1 MHLIMPKNR
10 NILICT
16 DFSRHAESALIHA
29 MDQAKK
35 YEAKLHI
42 FHVIMPSDP
51 CGNSNSDPASDSG
64 QVHEPSESENNLVQ
78 QTIGA
83 LKQKYMDVLRN
94 NVKDYEYIVKIGTPD
109 IEIVRYAKEKNIDV
123 IILGALGIP
132 ENDRATRVR
141 TAANVSKFAPCQVIV
156 IQMNI
161 RDSFGI

>member
-1 MHLIMPKNR
+1 MMSENR

-16 DFSRHAESALIHA
+16 DFSQHADTAFNHA

-35 YEAKLHI
+35 HKAKLHI
-42 FHVIMPSDP
+42 FHVIMPPDP
-51 CGNSNSDPASDSG
+51 RGNSNSKNSAAPGNS
-64 QVHEPSESENNLVQ
+64 HEPEETENNLVQ

-83 LKQKYMDVLRN
+83 LKQKYMDRIKSKL
-94 NVKDYEYIVKIGTPD
+94 KEYEFLVKIGTPD
-109 IEIVRYAKEKNIDV
+109 VEIVKYAKEQNIDV

-132 ENDRATRVR
+132 ENDRATRIR

-156 IQMNI
+156 IQMNT

>member
-1 MHLIMPKNR
+1 MPDNK
-10 NILICT
+10 NILVCT
-16 DFSRHAESALIHA
+16 DFSKHADSALMHA

-42 FHVIMPSDP
+42 FHVIMPPDP
-51 CGNSNSDPASDSG
+51 CGNSNLNPASDSG
-64 QVHEPSESENNLVQ
+64 HTHEPSESENNLVQ

-83 LKQKYMDVLRN
+83 LKQKYTDVLRN
-94 NVKDYEYIVKIGTPD
+94 NVKDYVYIVKIGTPD
-109 IEIVRYAKEKNIDV
+109 MEIVQYAKEQNIDV

-132 ENDRATRVR
+132 EKDRATRIR

-156 IQMNI
+156 IQMNT

>member
-1 MHLIMPKNR
+1 MSENR

-16 DFSRHAESALIHA
+16 DFSKHADTAFNHA

-35 YEAKLHI
+35 YRAKLHV

-51 CGNSNSDPASDSG
+51 RGNSNSENSAASGNS
-64 QVHEPSESENNLVQ
+64 HELAETENNLVQ

-83 LKQKYMDVLRN
+83 LKHKYMDRIKN
-94 NVKDYEYIVKIGTPD
+94 NLKKYEFLVKIGTPD
-109 IEIVRYAKEKNIDV
+109 VEIVQYAKEQNIDV

-132 ENDRATRVR
+132 EKDRATRIR

-156 IQMNI
+156 IQMNT

>member
-1 MHLIMPKNR
+1 
-10 NILICT
+10 
-16 DFSRHAESALIHA
+16 

-35 YEAKLHI
+35 YKAKLHI

-51 CGNSNSDPASDSG
+51 CGNSKEPAESD
-64 QVHEPSESENNLVQ
+64 NNLVQ

-83 LKQKYMDVLRN
+83 LKQKYIDRIKN
-94 NVKDYEYIVKIGTPD
+94 NIKEYEFLVKIGTPD
-109 IEIVRYAKEKNIDV
+109 VEIVQYAKEKNIDV

-132 ENDRATRVR
+132 EKDRATRVR

-156 IQMNI
+156 IQMNT

>member
-1 MHLIMPKNR
+1 MSENR

-16 DFSRHAESALIHA
+16 DFSKHADTAFNHA

-35 YEAKLHI
+35 YRAKLHI

-51 CGNSNSDPASDSG
+51 RGNSNSKNSAAPGNS
-64 QVHEPSESENNLVQ
+64 HEPEETENNLVQ

-83 LKQKYMDVLRN
+83 LKQKYMDRIKN
-94 NVKDYEYIVKIGTPD
+94 NLKEYEFLVKIGTPD
-109 IEIVRYAKEKNIDV
+109 VEIVQYAKEQNIDV

-132 ENDRATRVR
+132 EKDRATRIR

-156 IQMNI
+156 IQMNT

>member
-1 MHLIMPKNR
+1 MSENR

-16 DFSRHAESALIHA
+16 DFSKHADTAFIHA

-35 YEAKLHI
+35 YKARLHI
-42 FHVIMPSDP
+42 FHVIMPQDP
-51 CGNSNSDPASDSG
+51 CSNSNELA
-64 QVHEPSESENNLVQ
+64 ESENNLVQ

-83 LKQKYMDVLRN
+83 LKQKYNDRLKN
-94 NVKDYEYIVKIGTPD
+94 NIKEYEFLVKIGTPD
-109 IEIVRYAKEKNIDV
+109 VEIVQYAQKENIDV

-132 ENDRATRVR
+132 EKDRATRVR

-156 IQMNI
+156 IQMNT

>member
-1 MHLIMPKNR
+1 MSENR
-10 NILICT
+10 NILVCT
-16 DFSRHAESALIHA
+16 DFSKHADTAFNHA

-51 CGNSNSDPASDSG
+51 CANSNSNNSSDSHHSDADEEAG
-64 QVHEPSESENNLVQ
+64 NNQIQ
-78 QTIGA
+78 QIIGA
-83 LKQKYMDVLRN
+83 LKQKYIDRLKGN
-94 NVKDYEYIVKIGTPD
+94 IKEYEFLVKIGTPD
-109 IEIVRYAKEKNIDV
+109 VEIVQYAKENDIDV

-132 ENDRATRVR
+132 EKDRATRVR

-156 IQMNI
+156 IQMNT

>member
-1 MHLIMPKNR
+1 MPENR

-16 DFSRHAESALIHA
+16 DFSKHADTAFIHA

-35 YEAKLHI
+35 YKAKLHI
-42 FHVIMPSDP
+42 FHVIMPQEP
-51 CGNSNSDPASDSG
+51 CTNSNELA
-64 QVHEPSESENNLVQ
+64 ESENNLVQ

-83 LKQKYMDVLRN
+83 LKQKYNDRLKN
-94 NVKDYEYIVKIGTPD
+94 NIKEYEFLVKIGTPD
-109 IEIVRYAKEKNIDV
+109 VEIVQYAKEKNIDV

-132 ENDRATRVR
+132 EKDRATRVR

-156 IQMNI
+156 IQMNM

>member
-1 MHLIMPKNR
+1 MPDNK
-10 NILICT
+10 NILVCT
-16 DFSRHAESALIHA
+16 DFSKHADSALIHA

-51 CGNSNSDPASDSG
+51 CGNSNSNPASDSDH
-64 QVHEPSESENNLVQ
+64 QHEPSESENNLVQ

-83 LKQKYMDVLRN
+83 LKQKYTDVLRN
-94 NVKDYEYIVKIGTPD
+94 SVKDCEYVVKIGTPD
-109 IEIVRYAKEKNIDV
+109 MEIVQYAKEQNIDV

-132 ENDRATRVR
+132 EKDRATRIR

-156 IQMNI
+156 IQMNT

>member
-1 MHLIMPKNR
+1 MSENR
-10 NILICT
+10 NILVCM
-16 DFSRHAESALIHA
+16 DFSKHAETAFNHA

-51 CGNSNSDPASDSG
+51 CGNSKNLPDSINLNPDA
-64 QVHEPSESENNLVQ
+64 EAENNQVQ

-83 LKQKYMDVLRN
+83 LKQKYSDRLEGN
-94 NVKDYEYIVKIGTPD
+94 IKDYEFLVKIGTPD
-109 IEIVRYAKEKNIDV
+109 VEIVQYAKEKDIDV

-132 ENDRATRVR
+132 EKDRATRVR
-141 TAANVSKFAPCQVIV
+141 TAANVSKFASCQVIV
-156 IQMNI
+156 IQLNT

>member
-1 MHLIMPKNR
+1 MPENR

-16 DFSRHAESALIHA
+16 DFSKHAETAFNHA

-35 YEAKLHI
+35 YKAKLHI

-51 CGNSNSDPASDSG
+51 RGNINSKNSAAPGSSN
-64 QVHEPSESENNLVQ
+64 EPEETENNLVQ

-83 LKQKYMDVLRN
+83 LKQKYLDRVQN
-94 NVKDYEYIVKIGTPD
+94 NIKEYEFLVKIGTPD
-109 IEIVRYAKEKNIDV
+109 VEIVQYSKEQNIDV

-132 ENDRATRVR
+132 EKDRATRIR

-156 IQMNI
+156 IQMNT

>member
-1 MHLIMPKNR
+1 MSENR

-16 DFSRHAESALIHA
+16 DFSKHADTAFNHA

-35 YEAKLHI
+35 YRAKLHV

-51 CGNSNSDPASDSG
+51 RGNSNSKNSAAPG
-64 QVHEPSESENNLVQ
+64 TPNEPEETEKNLVQ

-83 LKQKYMDVLRN
+83 LKQKYMDRIKYN
-94 NVKDYEYIVKIGTPD
+94 IKEYEFLVKIGTPD
-109 IEIVRYAKEKNIDV
+109 VEIVQYAKEQNIDV

-132 ENDRATRVR
+132 EKDRATRIR

-156 IQMNI
+156 IQMNT

>member
-1 MHLIMPKNR
+1 MAGNS

-16 DFSRHAESALIHA
+16 DFSKHADTAFIHA
-29 MDQAKK
+29 MDQARK
-35 YEAKLHI
+35 YKAKLHI

-51 CGNSNSDPASDSG
+51 CSNTPTEKASNPSNSKESSDSG
-64 QVHEPSESENNLVQ
+64 NDLVQ

-83 LKQKYMDVLRN
+83 LKHKYTDILRN
-94 NVKDYEYIVKIGTPD
+94 NVKEYEFLVKIGTPD
-109 IEIVRYAKEKNIDV
+109 VEIVRYARDQKIDV

-132 ENDRATRVR
+132 EKDRATRVR

-156 IQMNI
+156 IQMNT

>member
-1 MHLIMPKNR
+1 MPDNR
-10 NILICT
+10 NILVCT
-16 DFSRHAESALIHA
+16 DFSKHAETAFNHA

-51 CGNSNSDPASDSG
+51 CGNSNSNNSSDSHHFDADEEAG
-64 QVHEPSESENNLVQ
+64 NNQIQ
-78 QTIGA
+78 QIIGA
-83 LKQKYMDVLRN
+83 LKQKYIDRLKGN
-94 NVKDYEYIVKIGTPD
+94 IKEYEFLVKIGTPD
-109 IEIVRYAKEKNIDV
+109 VEIVQYAKEKDIDV

-132 ENDRATRVR
+132 EKDRATRVR

-156 IQMNI
+156 IQMNT

>member
-1 MHLIMPKNR
+1 MPENR
-10 NILICT
+10 NILVCT
-16 DFSRHAESALIHA
+16 DFSKHADTAFNHA

-51 CGNSNSDPASDSG
+51 CGNSNSKKSSDPHNSNTDEE
-64 QVHEPSESENNLVQ
+64 VENNQIQ
-78 QTIGA
+78 QTLGA
-83 LKQKYMDVLRN
+83 LKQKYIDRLEGN
-94 NVKDYEYIVKIGTPD
+94 IKDYEFLVKIGTPD
-109 IEIVRYAKEKNIDV
+109 VEIIQYSKEKDIDV

-132 ENDRATRVR
+132 EKDRATRVR

-156 IQMNI
+156 IQMNT

>member
-1 MHLIMPKNR
+1 MDKSR
-10 NILICT
+10 NILVCT
-16 DFSRHAESALIHA
+16 DFSKHADTAFMHA

-35 YEAKLHI
+35 YSAKLHI

-51 CGNSNSDPASDSG
+51 CGNSNAENSSNPDKLN
-64 QVHEPSESENNLVQ
+64 EPSEAENNLAQ

-83 LKQKYMDVLRN
+83 LKQKYTDLLRN
-94 NVKDYEYIVKIGTPD
+94 NIKDYEFLVKIGTPD
-109 IEIVRYAKEKNIDV
+109 VEIIQYAKEKQIDV

-132 ENDRATRVR
+132 EKDRATRVR

-156 IQMNI
+156 IQMNT

>member
-1 MHLIMPKNR
+1 MPENR
-10 NILICT
+10 NILVCM
-16 DFSRHAESALIHA
+16 DFSKHAETAFNHA

-51 CGNSNSDPASDSG
+51 CGNSNSKNPPDSINLNPDA
-64 QVHEPSESENNLVQ
+64 EAENNQVQ

-83 LKQKYMDVLRN
+83 LKQKYSDRLEGN
-94 NVKDYEYIVKIGTPD
+94 IKDYEFLIKIGTPD
-109 IEIVRYAKEKNIDV
+109 VEIVQYAKEKDIDV

-132 ENDRATRVR
+132 EKDRATRVR

-156 IQMNI
+156 IQLNT

>member
-1 MHLIMPKNR
+1 MPENR
-10 NILICT
+10 NILVCT
-16 DFSRHAESALIHA
+16 DFSKHAETAFNHA

-51 CGNSNSDPASDSG
+51 CGNSNSINPSDSH
-64 QVHEPSESENNLVQ
+64 QSNTDEEAENNQIQ

-83 LKQKYMDVLRN
+83 LKQKYIDRLKGN
-94 NVKDYEYIVKIGTPD
+94 IKEYEFLVKIGTPD
-109 IEIVRYAKEKNIDV
+109 VEIVQYAKEKEIDV

-132 ENDRATRVR
+132 EKDRATRVR

-156 IQMNI
+156 IQMNT

>member
-1 MHLIMPKNR
+1 MPENR

-16 DFSRHAESALIHA
+16 DFSKHADTAFIHG
-29 MDQAKK
+29 MDLAKK
-35 YEAKLHI
+35 YTAKLHI

-51 CGNSNSDPASDSG
+51 CGNSNSVNSTAPGNTNELTA
-64 QVHEPSESENNLVQ
+64 SENNLVQ

-83 LKQKYMDVLRN
+83 LKQKYLERIQN
-94 NVKDYEYIVKIGTPD
+94 NIKEFEFLVKIGTPD
-109 IEIVRYAKEKNIDV
+109 VEIVQYAREKNIDV

-132 ENDRATRVR
+132 EKDRATRVR

-156 IQMNI
+156 IQMNT

>member
-1 MHLIMPKNR
+1 MPENR
-10 NILICT
+10 NILVCT
-16 DFSRHAESALIHA
+16 DFSKHAETAFNHA

-51 CGNSNSDPASDSG
+51 CGNSNSKNPSDSH
-64 QVHEPSESENNLVQ
+64 QSNTDEKAENNQIQ

-83 LKQKYMDVLRN
+83 LKQKYIDRLKGN
-94 NVKDYEYIVKIGTPD
+94 IKEYEFLVKIGTPD
-109 IEIVRYAKEKNIDV
+109 VEIVQYAKEKEIDV

-132 ENDRATRVR
+132 EKDRATRVR

-156 IQMNI
+156 IQMNT

>member
-1 MHLIMPKNR
+1 MPENR
-10 NILICT
+10 NILVCT
-16 DFSRHAESALIHA
+16 DFSQHADTAFNHA

-51 CGNSNSDPASDSG
+51 CGNSNSKNSSDSHDSNMDEDP
-64 QVHEPSESENNLVQ
+64 QNNQIQ

-83 LKQKYMDVLRN
+83 LKQKYVDRLEGN
-94 NVKDYEYIVKIGTPD
+94 IIDYEFLVKIGTPD
-109 IEIVRYAKEKNIDV
+109 VEIVQYAKEKNIDV

-132 ENDRATRVR
+132 EKDRATRIR

-156 IQMNI
+156 IQMNT